1 MGVVEV
7 KLATSSKASLGER
20 IGQRLLDTER
30 ESSSTGLSDHQFK
43 TIRGLIRHHHPVHP

>member
-30 ESSSTGLSDHQFK
+30 VF
-43 TIRGLIRHHHPVHP
+43 IVVYWR